1 MSNYDSPDSSSLM
14 PPPGEVAVHLTEPSR
29 MGADGKNRD
38 HVIDLMRQS
47 RVRWLKNTEV
57 CDILYNHRAYDFVL
71 SPNAPVRPQGAH
83 GNRQR
88 SPFSSP
94 PVEMTGSSRGGAHS
108 ARGAWGGARARRL
121 ERAARLAR
129 PAPECIRDPAR
140 APRSTP
146 HPARLPAPP
155 PHSLA
160 AFLLVCQSD
169 HPRPASRN
177 W

>member
-1 MSNYDSPDSSSLM
+1 
-14 PPPGEVAVHLTEPSR
+14 

-71 SPNAPVRPQGAH
+71 SPNAPVRPQGAR
-83 GNRQR
+83 GNRQI
-88 SPFSSP
+88 SFSSP
-94 PVEMTGSSRGGAHS
+94 PACRNDGPGSSRGGANF
-108 ARGAWGGARARRL
+108 ARGARGGARARRL

-129 PAPECIRDPAR
+129 PAPERIRDPAR

-155 PHSLA
+155 PHSFA
-160 AFLLVCQSD
+160 ALLLVCHAD
-169 HPRPASRN
+169 HPAPRKRRN
-177 W
+177 PDE